1 MFGKSLP
8 ANLQDHFHA
17 NLGRETR
24 SEVLL
29 ILCKLSF
36 SNTIVSI
43 LISDLNFLHPG
54 NNWELPFNSIGAEGV
69 VEIKLLSHITW
80 NKIISN
86 LVWLQQFTC
95 FLHNLDNPKF
105 SPWDQLY
112 HVAPFQEISIEMV
125 WVYWW
130 IFGGRCYRFLGDAIL
145 NNCRTYQK
153 PETPRPKSG
162 DPFKHE
168 RTYLDNPWHF
178 ADLHISPLFFNN
190 YSNCLVAKP
199 SDASISCST

>member
-1 MFGKSLP
+1 MRSFEGIVFFVPFPNLSQILMGPLPLCWLSVWESSLP

-43 LISDLNFLHPG
+43 LISDLYFIHPG
-54 NNWELPFNSIGAEGV
+54 NNWELPFSSIGAEGV
-69 VEIKLLSHITW
+69 VEIRLLSHIKW

-95 FLHNLDNPKF
+95 FFCTILTSQSSHHEINCMMLHLF
-105 SPWDQLY
+105 RR
-112 HVAPFQEISIEMV
+112 FQ
-125 WVYWW
+125 
-130 IFGGRCYRFLGDAIL
+130 
-145 NNCRTYQK
+145 
-153 PETPRPKSG
+153 
-162 DPFKHE
+162 
-168 RTYLDNPWHF
+168 
-178 ADLHISPLFFNN
+178 
-190 YSNCLVAKP
+190 
-199 SDASISCST
+199 